1 MSLLS
6 TFSSLFKEFSS
17 SNCCVYGCSTDS
29 IGFHL
34 ELLRTF
40 LGSALPFPLLS
51 DQAGELGGRY
61 SLFDQEEGINMRGVV
76 IADNQG
82 IALEVINTSM
92 ENMEMAQY
100 ALGLVKQILQHRA
113 SLLDKT
119 CSFQEV
125 G

>member
-1 MSLLS
+1 
-6 TFSSLFKEFSS
+6 
-17 SNCCVYGCSTDS
+17 
-29 IGFHL
+29 
-34 ELLRTF
+34 
-40 LGSALPFPLLS
+40 
-51 DQAGELGGRY
+51 
-61 SLFDQEEGINMRGVV
+61 MRGVV